1 MRSLQGVNKVSTVV
15 VIELPGGNDTD
26 LLKALIDRGDDFIF
40 VTADAKHYEAQP
52 EVWEFVS
59 KAKQVVI
66 SEEFDLEKI
75 IAAISQHKSLDGLMC
90 LVDIRI
96 IEAAEIADHFGL
108 PFLNIDSALML
119 RDKATVRQQLKNL
132 GIEQPQ
138 FKLAVSNEDVAKAV
152 AHIGLPCLI
161 KPSDGYGSQNIVY
174 LESEADLEPWITPI
188 HDMLPSNTQYG
199 LGVKAN
205 DRLLVEEFMVGQ
217 VIGCDTLT
225 INGKHH
231 LLGINEK
238 RFFPPPSFAIE
249 GGSFTPNQG
258 QFAGVEAYVFD
269 ILDAVFFN
277 HGAAHIELK
286 VTDHGLRLIEVN
298 PRLVGAKIPRLISY
312 SLGVNIYDMLID
324 LHINKQVKFP
334 QNVCGVASS
343 HWLTSD
349 CSGTLA
355 AVNLPERIPA
365 EIRCVEILKKI
376 GEPVRPPFENADRIG
391 YVMACGND
399 YDLSER
405 IAREFVESTNV
416 NVIE

>member
-1 MRSLQGVNKVSTVV
+1 MSTVV
-15 VIELPGGNDTD
+15 VIEMPGGNDTD
-26 LLKALIDRGDDFIF
+26 LLKALIDRGDEFIF
-40 VTADAKHYEAQP
+40 VTADATHYEMQP

-66 SEEFDLEKI
+66 SEEFNLEQI
-75 IAAISQHKSLDGLMC
+75 IDALSQHKDLDGLMC

-96 IEAAEIADHFGL
+96 IEASEIADHFGL

-119 RDKATVRQQLKNL
+119 RDKATVRQQLQNL
-132 GIEQPQ
+132 GIEQPK
-138 FKLAVSNEDVAKAV
+138 FKLAVSNDDVANAV
-152 AHIGLPCLI
+152 SLIGLPCLI

-286 VTDHGLRLIEVN
+286 VTDQGLRLIEVN
-298 PRLVGAKIPRLISY
+298 PRLVGAKIPRLITY
-312 SLGVNIYDMLID
+312 ALGVNIYDMLID
-324 LHINKQVKFP
+324 LHTNKKVNFP

-349 CSGTLA
+349 CTGALA
-355 AVNLPERIPA
+355 SVNFPEDIPV

-376 GEPVRPPFENADRIG
+376 GDQVRPPYENADRIG
-391 YVMACGND
+391 YVMACGSN
-399 YDLSER
+399 YDMSER
-405 IAREFVESTNV
+405 IAREFVESTKV
-416 NVIE
+416 EIVQ

>member
-1 MRSLQGVNKVSTVV
+1 
-15 VIELPGGNDTD
+15 
-26 LLKALIDRGDDFIF
+26 
-40 VTADAKHYEAQP
+40 
-52 EVWEFVS
+52 
-59 KAKQVVI
+59 
-66 SEEFDLEKI
+66 
-75 IAAISQHKSLDGLMC
+75 
-90 LVDIRI
+90 
-96 IEAAEIADHFGL
+96 
-108 PFLNIDSALML
+108 ML

-138 FKLAVSNEDVAKAV
+138 FKLAVSNEDVANAV

-199 LGVKAN
+199 LGVNAN
-205 DRLLVEEFMVGQ
+205 DRLLVEEFMSGQ

-258 QFAGVEAYVFD
+258 QFSGVEAYAFD
-269 ILDAVFFN
+269 ILDAIFFN

-286 VTDHGLRLIEVN
+286 VTDRGLRLIEVN

-312 SLGVNIYDMLID
+312 ALGTNVYDMLID
-324 LHINKQVKFP
+324 LHTNKNVKLP
-334 QNVCGVASS
+334 QSVCGVASS

-349 CSGTLA
+349 YCGTLA
-355 AVNLPERIPA
+355 SVHLPDSIPA

-376 GEPVRPPFENADRIG
+376 GDQVRPPFENADRIG

-399 YDLSER
+399 CDMSER
-405 IAREFVESTNV
+405 IAKEFVESTKV